1 MKNGRALRETSYA
14 HLEASNDIP
23 VCFHPTGFVQMQP
36 HVLYCSKSPSYSG
49 SLLETK
55 FVLGVG
61 TTRGLQMRIM
71 LEFAAL

>member
-36 HVLYCSKSPSYSG
+36 HVLYCSK
-49 SLLETK
+49 
-55 FVLGVG
+55 
-61 TTRGLQMRIM
+61 
-71 LEFAAL
+71 